1 MKTYKAWILDF
12 DGTLSYQIP
21 VRIFMALWLAGYYFF
36 RPWRLKEIF
45 ILRDWRRL
53 REERFCAD
61 KKNFRELQLKE
72 ISRRYKISVKSV
84 EKILNSWLIER
95 PQKILRFCVR
105 RKLLDAAKFYQSHGV
120 KMIVYSDNPVKE
132 KLSAIDFFPD
142 ASFSADEIFC
152 MKPDVH
158 GLKKILAEFK
168 LNPADVLYIGDRDD
182 RDGICARRAGVNYLD
197 VKNFEKFISN
207 H

>member
-1 MKTYKAWILDF
+1 MKNYKAWILDF
-12 DGTLSYQIP
+12 DGTISRQMP
-21 VRIFMALWLAGYYFF
+21 VRIFMAIWLSGYYFF

-45 ILRDWRRL
+45 ILRDWRKL

-61 KKNFRELQLKE
+61 KKNFRELQLE
-72 ISRRYKISVKSV
+72 EVSRRYKISVSSV
-84 EKILNSWLIER
+84 EKILNAWLISR
-95 PQKILRFCVR
+95 PLKILRYCVR
-105 RKLLDAAKFYQSHGV
+105 RKLLDAAKNYQRRGV

-132 KLSAIDFFPD
+132 KLSAINFFPD

-168 LNPADVLYIGDRDD
+168 LNPGDVLYIGDRND
-182 RDGICARRAGVNYLD
+182 RDGICAKSLGTDYLD
-197 VKNFEKFISN
+197 VKNFEELP
-207 H
+207 